1 MKVIVINGHAE
12 SGKSTFVKMCAEYKG
27 ADVYEFSMVDAAKAM
42 ARLIDWDES
51 QKSPKDR
58 KFLSDLKDLIDSYKD
73 ASYEYVKYQIHNH
86 VLPHDIQGQRVVF
99 IHARE
104 AEDIKRLVE
113 EFNARALV
121 IRRKFAEEK
130 PASNHADSNWWTY
143 SYDYAVDNND
153 GLEFLK
159 KNSENFMAHILSED
173 WGYEMEEEH

>member
-121 IRRKFAEEK
+121 IRRKFVESN

-143 SYDYAVDNND
+143 SYDYTVDNND

-159 KNSENFMAHILSED
+159 KNSENFMAYILNED
-173 WGYEMEEEH
+173 WGYEMEE

>member
-99 IHARE
+99 VHARE

-113 EFNARALV
+113 EFNARTLV
-121 IRRKFAEEK
+121 IRRRFVENN
-130 PASNHADSNWWTY
+130 PSSNHADSNWWAY
-143 SYDYAVDNND
+143 SYDYTVDNND

-159 KNSENFMAHILSED
+159 KNSENFMAYILNED
-173 WGYEMEEEH
+173 WGYEMEEEN